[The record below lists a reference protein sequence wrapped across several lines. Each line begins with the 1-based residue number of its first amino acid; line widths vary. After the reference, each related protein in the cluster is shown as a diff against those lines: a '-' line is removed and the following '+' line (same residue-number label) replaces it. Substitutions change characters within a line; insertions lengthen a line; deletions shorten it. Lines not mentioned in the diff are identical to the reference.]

1 MSFMMISQNAFA
13 DGPAPGTCNNE
24 YDGPITDATITF
36 GNQTYYPLKNSVS
49 FQIPYDQIY
58 HLTFTVK
65 TSSQNNQGNSL
76 PGNVWYTTNVWGFWF
91 NKCQSGAGPNE
102 NFTIS
107 MDVNSPSS
115 GPPSRSPSW
124 GTIGGNCGTSSVCSF
139 SYTVNYVP
147 GTPQNLQATAGNSNV
162 ALQWSPPSG
171 NGGTTITNYK
181 IYRSTTSG
189 NETFLTQ
196 VGSVYAYND
205 TSVTNGQTYFY
216 KVTAVNSVGES
227 SQSNEVSATPSTSGV
242 TVQSVDQNNIPI
254 YGLYTILCTQGTS
267 QTANGSN
274 TCETGSSRLAS
285 GFTTVTFDVPQGQT
299 FGVEVYNNA
308 SCSFNHWSDNAGNT
322 YRFRLFTASNPPQ
335 ILTSVYSCGSTQTAP
350 QSPTGLAATAVSSSQ
365 INLSWTA
372 PSNNGGSAITGYD
385 IERSTDNGNTW
396 STIVP
401 NTGSAATTYNDT
413 GLSPST
419 SYTYRVS
426 AINAVGTSSPSNT
439 ASTTTQ
445 SATPP
450 PTGIVLN
457 NIQSTSGTTSSSN
470 QITLSNF
477 NAGSGNDR
485 LLVVGISANNN
496 DVSSI
501 TFGGVP
507 LTNKAYSFYNNDAEF
522 WYLKNPTGTGDIV
535 VTMNGQTSVVVGA
548 YSFSGVNQTN
558 PLPTSVSKHNT
569 NPNSPNVSITTKF
582 ANDWVLDLPSIY
594 GGSTLGSST
603 CTQQWDANVPDA
615 ITGASSSKIVP
626 TPGSVTCKWT
636 ASSGDLWDDVAVEV
650 KAAQ

>member
-1 MSFMMISQNAFA
+1 MTEEYRNYRSKYLLTLVIASIFLVSCSIFAPNAFA
-13 DGPAPGTCNNE
+13 MGPPPGSCTNE
-24 YDGPITDATITF
+24 YDAQFINATIIV
-36 GNQTYYPLKNSVS
+36 GNQTYYPLKDNVS
-49 FQIPYDQIY
+49 FQLNNDQSY
-58 HLTFTVK
+58 YLTYTFK
-65 TSSQNNQGNSL
+65 TANQSSQGNSL
-76 PGNVWYTTNVWGFWF
+76 SGQVWFGTNSVGYPTSGCGGGYNPDQNYTF
-91 NKCQSGAGPNE
+91 SGYNHFPQDYNPKV
-102 NFTIS
+102 NNNIS
-107 MDVNSPSS
+107 VYYSTGSS
-115 GPPSRSPSW
+115 
-124 GTIGGNCGTSSVCSF
+124 SF
-139 SYTVNYVP
+139 SYTVNWIAPTTPSSTSTV
-147 GTPQNLQATAGNSNV
+147 PQNLNATTNNAQISLV
-162 ALQWSPPSG
+162 WSAPSS
-171 NGGTTITNYK
+171 NGGSAITNYK
-181 IYRSTTSG
+181 IYKSTSSGTETLFTTIGNVTS
-189 NETFLTQ
+189 
-196 VGSVYAYND
+196 YND

-227 SQSNEVSATPSTSGV
+227 SLSNEVSATP
-242 TVQSVDQNNIPI
+242 
-254 YGLYTILCTQGTS
+254 
-267 QTANGSN
+267 
-274 TCETGSSRLAS
+274 
-285 GFTTVTFDVPQGQT
+285 
-299 FGVEVYNNA
+299 
-308 SCSFNHWSDNAGNT
+308 
-322 YRFRLFTASNPPQ
+322 
-335 ILTSVYSCGSTQTAP
+335 TAP
-350 QSPTGLAATAVSSSQ
+350 AAAPQPPTGLTSTATSSSQ

-569 NPNSPNVSITTKF
+569 SPNSPNVSITTKF
-582 ANDWVLDLPSIY
+582 ANDWVLDLSSIY

-603 CTQQWDANVPDA
+603 CTQQWDANILDA

-636 ASSGDLWDDVAVEV
+636 ASSADFWDDAAIEI
-650 KAAQ
+650 KASK